1 MATVGLI
8 ALIGRPNAGKSKLL
22 NRLIGEKISI
32 VSDKPQTTRHRILGI
47 RTTERSQ
54 LIFVDTPGVHRPGH
68 SLNRRMMETVYAALK
83 EVDLLV
89 HMVDASESY
98 GKGEQYVLNL
108 VKSAAKPSLLVLNK
122 VDLINKGKLLP
133 MIDSY
138 RQKHDYREIIPLSAL
153 AGDNVDV
160 LLEKITENLPK
171 GELLYP
177 SEWITDQQERSI
189 IAEIIREKVLAH
201 TREELPY
208 ATAVQLEE
216 FDESRREA
224 GFVPLTASIIVEK
237 QNQKKIVVGRAGNMV
252 KTIGIEARRD
262 IEKFLGVRK
271 VYLSLNVRAIEDWR
285 DREDVLNQ
293 VVVR

>member
-1 MATVGLI
+1 
-8 ALIGRPNAGKSKLL
+8 
-22 NRLIGEKISI
+22 
-32 VSDKPQTTRHRILGI
+32 
-47 RTTERSQ
+47 
-54 LIFVDTPGVHRPGH
+54 
-68 SLNRRMMETVYAALK
+68 MMETVYAALN

-98 GKGEQYVLNL
+98 GKGEQYVLDL

-122 VDLINKGKLLP
+122 VDLVNKGKLLP

-160 LLEKITENLPK
+160 LLEKITENLPE
-171 GELLYP
+171 GEFLYP
-177 SEWITDQQERSI
+177 SEWITDQRERSI

-201 TREELPY
+201 TREEVPY
-208 ATAVQLEE
+208 STAVQLEE

-237 QNQKKIVVGRAGNMV
+237 ETRRKSSLAGR
-252 KTIGIEARRD
+252 GI
-262 IEKFLGVRK
+262 
-271 VYLSLNVRAIEDWR
+271 W
-285 DREDVLNQ
+285 
-293 VVVR
+293 